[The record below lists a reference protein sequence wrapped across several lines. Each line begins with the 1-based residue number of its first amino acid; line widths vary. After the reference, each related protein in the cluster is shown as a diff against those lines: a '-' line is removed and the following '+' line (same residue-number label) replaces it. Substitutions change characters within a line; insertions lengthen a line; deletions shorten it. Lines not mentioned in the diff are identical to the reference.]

1 MSITRR
7 ITKEG
12 ISVILFNTPIL
23 DAAISVYGAHL
34 LYWKPKDEPESI
46 IYLSKLAKF
55 TRGTPI
61 RGGIPICWPWFGTAG
76 TPRHG
81 YGRISDWN
89 EDLTEIMKDGSVH
102 AKFTL
107 TLPKPIDVSGTVDFH
122 INATQLTQ
130 SITTTNNSENESFDL
145 STALHS
151 YFSIG
156 DISQVCIKGLQNAKF
171 VENVKNTKGPHSE
184 DPLRFNGGQIDRCYI
199 GTSGILE
206 IHDDVKNRIIRLV
219 REGSN
224 SAIVWNAGD
233 EYAKKLP
240 DMCDE
245 DYQHYVCLE
254 TANVLDDTIKLA
266 PKAQHTLKF
275 TAFIVK

>member
-12 ISVILFNTPIL
+12 ISIIVFNTPIV

-34 LYWKPKDEPESI
+34 LYWKPKEEKESI

-55 TRGTPI
+55 ERGTPI

-81 YGRISDWN
+81 YGRRSDWN
-89 EDLTEIMKDGSVH
+89 EDIAEIMNDGSVH

-107 TLPKPIDVSGTVDFH
+107 SLPKPIEVEGTVDFH

-130 SITTTNNSENESFDL
+130 SITTTNNRENESFDL
-145 STALHS
+145 STALHA

-156 DISQVCIKGLQNAKF
+156 DIYKVYITGLQNAKF
-171 VENVKNTKGPHSE
+171 VDNVKNEKGPHQE
-184 DPLRFNGGQIDRCYI
+184 NPLRFNGGQIDRTYN
-199 GTSGILE
+199 GVSGVLE
-206 IHDDVKNRIIRLV
+206 LHDEDKNRIIRIV

-224 SAIVWNAGD
+224 SAIVWNAG
-233 EYAKKLP
+233 EKYAKSLP
-240 DMCDE
+240 DMEDE
-245 DYQHYVCLE
+245 DYHRYVCLE
-254 TANVLDDTIKLA
+254 TANVLEDTIKLS
-266 PKAQHTLKF
+266 PKAQHTLKY
-275 TAFIVK
+275 TAYIVK

>member
-1 MSITRR
+1 MSISRKL
-7 ITKEG
+7 TKEG
-12 ISVILFNTPIL
+12 ISIIEFHTPIV
-23 DAAISVYGAHL
+23 DVAISVYGAHL
-34 LYWKPKDEPESI
+34 LYWKPKEEKESI

-81 YGRISDWN
+81 YGRISDWT
-89 EDLTEIMKDGSVH
+89 EDLVEINNDGSVH

-107 TLPKPIDVSGTVDFH
+107 TLPKPVEVEGTVDFL
-122 INATQLTQ
+122 INATQMTQ
-130 SITTTNNSENESFDL
+130 SITTTNNREKDSFDL

-151 YFSIG
+151 YFTVG
-156 DISQVCIKGLQNAKF
+156 DISKVYITGLQNAKF
-171 VENVKNTKGPHSE
+171 VENVKNEKGPHSE
-184 DPLRFNGGQIDRCYI
+184 NPLRFNGGQIDRMYT

-206 IHDDVKNRIIRLV
+206 LHDESRNKIIRLV

-224 SAIVWNAGD
+224 SAIVWNAGE
-233 EYAKKLP
+233 EYARKLK
-240 DMCDE
+240 DMGDE
-245 DYQHYVCLE
+245 DYKHYACLE
-254 TANVLDDTIKLA
+254 TANVLEDTIKLA

-275 TAFIVK
+275 TAYII